1 MICCR
6 TCFIVESAKKLPACC
21 LSPAAPSSR
30 SGFFCAQ
37 APATTLES
45 RVVRIIVGS
54 LFFFFSWLSSAAQT
68 RSVKSQVK
76 HMCGVTRPLG
86 AMVRQLDSARFTMLT
101 GRCQQSARCKLLQDE
116 LSEKLDFHF
125 VATLNRVEILV
136 SPSSDHSVSVLLL
149 LLTTLYCTSRCG
161 TVAAVAVCRQRREQL
176 WEFAL
181 LSGPCAST

>member
-1 MICCR
+1 MLSLTCC
-6 TCFIVESAKKLPACC
+6 TKLQVWILLCAG
-21 LSPAAPSSR
+21 
-30 SGFFCAQ
+30 SGHH
-37 APATTLES
+37 T
-45 RVVRIIVGS
+45 RVQSCQNNCGKLV
-54 LFFFFSWLSSAAQT
+54 FFFSWLSSAAQT